1 MSLSDFFK
9 YCKECYPTTCDTDKI
24 HADMKNIVY
33 HTMNSVRHKINSKDR
48 KHTFEIYGYDFLID
62 NKFNVWLIEINTNP
76 CLDESSPH
84 L

>member
-48 KHTFEIYGYDFLID
+48 